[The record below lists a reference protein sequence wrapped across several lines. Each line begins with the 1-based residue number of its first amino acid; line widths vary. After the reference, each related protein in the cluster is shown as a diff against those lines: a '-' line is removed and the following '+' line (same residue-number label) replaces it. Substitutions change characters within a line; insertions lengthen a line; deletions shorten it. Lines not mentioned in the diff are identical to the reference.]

1 MEDQTIS
8 FYGGTYT
15 GELFN
20 SVPRGL
26 GTWVHPD
33 GHAYIGKWVNGDFN
47 GHAAV
52 TLEGGSTYVGGCQHD
67 QFTPEGVAFSQP
79 GPPHKNR
86 VFHGQGTLTDP
97 DGTKYVGEWRLGNPW
112 NGTRSNKD
120 GVVTE
125 KYSEGVRTPIFFG
138 QKLPPTDKKKSFST
152 LRFFFI
158 GIPAV
163 LGWIGIAMIL
173 LLIMI
178 GIGGG
183 WD

>member
-67 QFTPEGVAFSQP
+67 QFTPEGVAFSRP
-79 GPPHKNR
+79 GQPHKVR

-97 DGTKYVGEWRLGNPW
+97 DGTKYVGEWRLGKPW

-125 KYSEGVRTPIFFG
+125 KYSEGARTPIFLE
-138 QKLPPTDKKKSFST
+138 QKLSPTLKKKSSNLGVFVIVPA
-152 LRFFFI
+152 LLGWFVI
-158 GIPAV
+158 GI
-163 LGWIGIAMIL
+163 IALVIL
-173 LLIMI
+173 ISVVSSF
-178 GIGGG
+178 
-183 WD
+183 